1 MTEPTAPPTGRSDR
15 MPTPGGGS
23 SGSAEPEPT
32 DLAPTGKRRQLAT
45 VLKIVG
51 IAVAIVAVVICV
63 RALIKEWP
71 EVSKAIRHANIGL
84 LIAGFVAN
92 GLGMWFLAVLWWR
105 VLAVFGVRAGLLRVS
120 AWYFAGEL
128 GKYLPG
134 GIWPVVGRGELARR
148 EGVPRGT
155 AYATTLMSL
164 GLMCVGG
171 AFASALLVPFFAF
184 DGGRTGPELLLLVLI
199 PIGVLA
205 VHPAVLGRLLRAAHK
220 ITKGKLDLEPP
231 SWSKMLGLI
240 AVAIPPW
247 LAVGGAAVLVT
258 QALGFEQQPARVAF
272 AAVVAWIIGFLAIP
286 VPAGAGIREVLF
298 LLVSGLA
305 SGPATAVAAISRVF
319 LLLVDAIG
327 GVVGLASLR
336 RRSGVRS

>member
-1 MTEPTAPPTGRSDR
+1 MTDPTMPTAGQHDR
-15 MPTPGGGS
+15 PRIAAGPGE
-23 SGSAEPEPT
+23 SAEPQPT
-32 DLAPTGKRRQLAT
+32 DVVPASKRRRMAA
-45 VLKIVG
+45 VIKIVG
-51 IAVAIVAVVICV
+51 IAVAVVAVVICV
-63 RALIKEWP
+63 RALVREWP
-71 EVSKAIRHANIGL
+71 TVSAAIAHANVGL
-84 LIAGFVAN
+84 LIAALLVN

-105 VLAVFGVRAGLLRVS
+105 VLAVFGVHAGLLRVS

-184 DGGRTGPELLLLVLI
+184 DGGRTGPELLLLLLI
-199 PIGVLA
+199 PVGVVA
-205 VHPAVLGRLLRAAHK
+205 VHPAVLGRLLALADK
-220 ITKGKLDLEPP
+220 VTKGRLHLKPP
-231 SWSKMLGLI
+231 PWPRMLGLI
-240 AVAIPPW
+240 AVSVPPW

-327 GVVGLASLR
+327 GVAGLASLR
-336 RRSGVRS
+336 RRQGVRS